1 MEATHGPWRVG
12 LLYTIGIISGL
23 LILKG
28 PIVRK
33 RSQRLNNL
41 VFVVFVFAMSI
52 RTRTHPVTGRLQFG
66 FAVSVAGIQSN
77 VQIINQESL
86 YYYYYL

>member
-1 MEATHGPWRVG
+1 VMLLKDEEEVRHLAGCLTG
-12 LLYTIGIISGL
+12 LIAGL

-66 FAVSVAGIQSN
+66 FAVPYWLS
-77 VQIINQESL
+77 
-86 YYYYYL
+86 

>member
-1 MEATHGPWRVG
+1 MQ
-12 LLYTIGIISGL
+12 
-23 LILKG
+23 ILSFYVIYIVNKN
-28 PIVRK
+28 VRK

-66 FAVSVAGIQSN
+66 FA
-77 VQIINQESL
+77 
-86 YYYYYL
+86 